1 VTLNTIKGVG
11 CPQDAAPAAANLAA
25 GTMVSCDLRRSR
37 RFYEEFL
44 GLECV
49 QYAKDRLLI
58 RDSHGG
64 AAMNAARQ
72 DFFVIEVQ
80 QVAAI
85 ANPRRML
92 HHWGI
97 DVNSTAEVERIHAE
111 ATRRREGRLSDAS
124 LHSISRSV
132 SGPRHLRQRG
142 RHQ

>member
-1 VTLNTIKGVG
+1 MTLNTIKGVG

-37 RFYEEFL
+37 SFYEEFL

-80 QVAAI
+80 QVAA
-85 ANPRRML
+85 
-92 HHWGI
+92 
-97 DVNSTAEVERIHAE
+97 
-111 ATRRREGRLSDAS
+111 
-124 LHSISRSV
+124 
-132 SGPRHLRQRG
+132 
-142 RHQ
+142 